1 MEAGLFAGLF
11 KNESAKQ
18 FSLLHPLR
26 GLIDKVTSFSSID
39 NKAFCALGQW
49 IWPEEDKQAVDTNV
63 LWALLF
69 LLFGLEFSEDDLKLL
84 DPVDSAFISVNMDVF
99 PLFSPN
105 FLQ

>member
-1 MEAGLFAGLF
+1 MEAGLF

-18 FSLLHPLR
+18 FSLLHPLS
-26 GLIDKVTSFSSID
+26 GLIDIKSLHSVQQKLKHSMHQGNESD
-39 NKAFCALGQW
+39 LNKTGRM
-49 IWPEEDKQAVDTNV
+49 AVDTNV

-69 LLFGLEFSEDDLKLL
+69 LLFGLEFSEDDIKLL